1 MQLNQTAL
9 KKAIDTLRAVKHP
22 LRQQII
28 NKIESEGLINVTQLI
43 ASFDLVQSVVSQQL
57 AILRNAGVVIAK
69 RDGKQVF
76 YSINLER
83 IELINNLI
91 SQF

>member
-1 MQLNQTAL
+1 MQVNKIAL
-9 KKAIDTLRAVKHP
+9 AKTLKVLRAIKHP
-22 LRQQII
+22 LRQQIL
-28 NKIESEGLINVTQLI
+28 NKIESQGSINVTQLI

-57 AILRNAGVVIAK
+57 AILRNAEVVIAK
-69 RDGKQVF
+69 RDGKKVN

>member
-28 NKIESEGLINVTQLI
+28 NKIESEGSINVTQLI

-57 AILRNAGVVIAK
+57 AILRNAEVVIAK

>member
-28 NKIESEGLINVTQLI
+28 NKIESEGSINVTQLI

-57 AILRNAGVVIAK
+57 AILRNAELVIAK

>member
-1 MQLNQTAL
+1 MQVNKIAL
-9 KKAIDTLRAVKHP
+9 TKSLKVLRAIKHP

-28 NKIESEGLINVTQLI
+28 NKIESEGSINVTQLI

-57 AILRNAGVVIAK
+57 AILRNAEVVIAK

>member
-1 MQLNQTAL
+1 M
-9 KKAIDTLRAVKHP
+9 LRAIKHP
-22 LRQQII
+22 LRQQIL
-28 NKIESEGLINVTQLI
+28 NKIEIEGSINVTQLI

-57 AILRNAGVVIAK
+57 AILRNAEVVIAK
-69 RDGKQVF
+69 RDGKKVN

>member
-1 MQLNQTAL
+1 MQVNKIAL
-9 KKAIDTLRAVKHP
+9 AKTLKVLRAIKHP
-22 LRQQII
+22 LRQQIL
-28 NKIESEGLINVTQLI
+28 NKIEIEGSINVTQLI

-57 AILRNAGVVIAK
+57 AILRNAEVVIAK
-69 RDGKQVF
+69 RDGKKVN

>member
-1 MQLNQTAL
+1 MQVNKIAL
-9 KKAIDTLRAVKHP
+9 TKSLKVLRAIKHP

-28 NKIESEGLINVTQLI
+28 NKIESEGSINVTQLI

-57 AILRNAGVVIAK
+57 AILRNAELVIAK

>member
-28 NKIESEGLINVTQLI
+28 NKIESEGSINVTQLI

-57 AILRNAGVVIAK
+57 AILRNAELVIAK
-69 RDGKQVF
+69 RDGKQVN

>member
-1 MQLNQTAL
+1 MQVNKIAL
-9 KKAIDTLRAVKHP
+9 TKSLKVLRAIKHP
-22 LRQQII
+22 LRQQIL
-28 NKIESEGLINVTQLI
+28 NKIESEGSINVTQLI

-57 AILRNAGVVIAK
+57 AILRNAELVIAK